1 VTDRR
6 TKGNETTWP
15 PTEERNP
22 KTISIDQLPT
32 IEVLRLINAEDATVA
47 PAVARALPQLA
58 AAVDLCVEAFR
69 AGRSIH
75 YFGAGTSG
83 RMAVLDAAELRP
95 TFGVEPGRVVA
106 HIAGGTRSLTNPSE
120 AAEDDE
126 EAGAATAAVLRAGD
140 VAVGTS
146 ASGTTPFVAGA
157 LRTARAGGAR
167 TVLVSANPAA
177 PLARFA
183 DVFVAVD
190 TGPEVITGSTRMK
203 AGTAQKLVLN
213 ALSTTVMVRLGR
225 TYSNLMI
232 DMQASNAKLRD
243 RRIHMLAQATGAD
256 PDTCRIALEGAGGEP
271 KVALVTL
278 LSSAS
283 VDQARKALGE
293 ADGYVQRALHALNG
307 SS

>member
-6 TKGNETTWP
+6 SETTWP

-22 KTISIDQLPT
+22 RTIAIDQLPT
-32 IEVLRLINAEDATVA
+32 IDVLRLINAEDATVA
-47 PAVARALPQLA
+47 PAVANALPELA
-58 AAVDLCVEAFR
+58 AAADLCVDALR
-69 AGRSIH
+69 AGCALH

-95 TFGVEPGRVVA
+95 TFGIEPGRVVA
-106 HIAGGTRSLTNPSE
+106 HIAGGPRSLTNPSE

-126 EAGAATAAVLRAGD
+126 DDGAATAAGLRSGD
-140 VAVGTS
+140 VALGTS
-146 ASGTTPFVAGA
+146 ASGTTPYVAGA
-157 LRTARAGGAR
+157 LRTARANGAG
-167 TVLVSANPAA
+167 TILVSANPRA
-177 PLARFA
+177 PLAQHA

-190 TGPEVITGSTRMK
+190 TGPEAITGSTRMK

-213 ALSTTVMVRLGR
+213 ALSTTVMIRLGR
-225 TYSNLMI
+225 TFSNLMI

-243 RRIHMLAQATGAD
+243 RRVHMLAQATGAD
-256 PDTCRIALEGAGGEP
+256 PDECRLALEGAGGEP

-283 VDQARKALGE
+283 VDQARRALGE
-293 ADGYVQRALHALNG
+293 ADGYVRRALTLI
-307 SS
+307 S